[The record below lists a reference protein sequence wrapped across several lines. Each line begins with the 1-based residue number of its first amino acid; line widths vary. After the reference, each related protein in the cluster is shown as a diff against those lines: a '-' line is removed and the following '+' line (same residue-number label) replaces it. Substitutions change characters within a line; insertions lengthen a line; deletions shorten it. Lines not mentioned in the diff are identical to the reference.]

1 MTAPLP
7 DNEPERLR
15 ALHDLM
21 LLDTSPEERFDRVV
35 RFAAEQ
41 LDAPIALVSL
51 VDEHRQWFKSRLGL
65 QVPETGRDISFCA
78 HAILQPDVFIVED
91 ASRDARFADNPLVTG
106 ESHVRFYAGAP
117 VSAPGG
123 ERIGTL
129 CVLDTRPRALDG
141 TELAILKALRA
152 LVDEAIAGKDEDASR

>member
-7 DNEPERLR
+7 DNEAERLR

-51 VDEHRQWFKSRLGL
+51 VDEHRQWFKSRVGL
-65 QVPETGRDISFCA
+65 ESSETARDVSFCA
-78 HAILQPDVFIVED
+78 HAILQPDLLVVED
-91 ASRDARFADNPLVTG
+91 ARQDPRFADNPFVTG
-106 ESHVRFYAGAP
+106 DAHIRFYAGAP
-117 VSAPGG
+117 LSAPGG

-129 CVLDTRPRALDG
+129 CVLDTEPRALGG
-141 TELAILKALRA
+141 TELAVLKALRE
-152 LVDEAIAGKDEDASR
+152 LVNEAIAGKEDDA